1 MGEPSPSASRH
12 PARIAASKTKPSSLI
27 SIPQEL
33 LATFLSAMIGKFLYL
48 PHCSTCSS
56 CTAVGA
62 NHSGK
67 IHPCRDLSD
76 ATAHFLS
83 TSLFS
88 VETPPP
94 SSPCPPWN
102 RRLLSEG
109 PHPLLYLRGK
119 VAREGEYCRREG
131 GGGRGWGGGKAA
143 VRGSYPVQMLYP
155 SPHVSNLS
163 VSCTLVENS
172 MNAL

>member
-67 IHPCRDLSD
+67 IHPCRDSSD

-83 TSLFS
+83 TLFFPL
-88 VETPPP
+88 ETPPP
-94 SSPCPPWN
+94 LPPVHLEIGDCCRKGHTPSFTHVERSQGRWS
-102 RRLLSEG
+102 R
-109 PHPLLYLRGK
+109 
-119 VAREGEYCRREG
+119 REGEG
-131 GGGRGWGGGKAA
+131 GGGGVGKAA
-143 VRGSYPVQMLYP
+143 V
-155 SPHVSNLS
+155 
-163 VSCTLVENS
+163 
-172 MNAL
+172 